1 MLRITASFVAAIRK
15 HKEEMQM
22 QKFSSFLRSSSYR
35 LSTFNEMLLACHS
48 VVFTTCFPLILL
60 TFLMVFY
67 HYLRSG
73 PFSILNIWFL
83 SLASS
88 IILIKSGLFLLL
100 RRKKPVEWFV
110 GDEENPTVFAG
121 ASIDNRV
128 GTELYSNGDSYEG
141 ELYLGKF
148 NGSGV
153 YDFFERGRYEGDWV
167 DGKCDG
173 YGIER
178 WGKGTR
184 YYGHYRKGLYHGF
197 GVYQFNKS
205 VGYAGEW
212 ARGQSNGYGV
222 LRCSDG
228 GCYVGQFE
236 FGVKHGLGVYHFSNG
251 DKYAGAYFGGMAH
264 GFGVYYYANGD
275 CYEGSWQEGVQQGF
289 GMYALRGGGV
299 KSGEW
304 NYGTLKNSLS
314 PAHPQV
320 YSFAQSGR
328 NAAERAILLPTVE
341 DELNRAVSAA
351 NRAAAAAR
359 VAAVRAVRYREER
372 SKAWHLLTES
382 FRSHVSKFVNLLA
395 CSGRGWRFEY
405 IG

>member
-1 MLRITASFVAAIRK
+1 MIRITASFVAAIRK

-35 LSTFNEMLLACHS
+35 LSTFNEMLSACHS
-48 VVFTTCFPLILL
+48 VVFSTCFPLILL
-60 TFLMVFY
+60 TFLIVFY
-67 HYLRSG
+67 YYLRG
-73 PFSILNIWFL
+73 EPISILNIWFF

-88 IILIKSGLFLLL
+88 IILIKSGLFLIL

-110 GDEENPTVFAG
+110 GDEENPMVFAG
-121 ASIDNRV
+121 ARIDNREGIEV
-128 GTELYSNGDSYEG
+128 YSNGDSYEG

-251 DKYAGAYFGGMAH
+251 DKYAGAYFGGMAQ
-264 GFGVYYYANGD
+264 GFGVYYYVNGD
-275 CYEGSWQEGVQQGF
+275 CYEGSWHEGVQQGF
-289 GMYALRGGGV
+289 GSYVLSGGGV

-304 NYGTLKNSLS
+304 NYGTIKNPL
-314 PAHPQV
+314 PPVHPKV

-341 DELNRAVSAA
+341 EELNRAVAAA
-351 NRAAAAAR
+351 NRAAAAAP
-359 VAAVRAVRYREER
+359 RAVAE
-372 SKAWHLLTES
+372 
-382 FRSHVSKFVNLLA
+382 
-395 CSGRGWRFEY
+395 
-405 IG
+405 